1 MKIHELKIL
10 PEYFESVVSGK
21 KKAELRRND
30 RHFSAGDKLLLR
42 EWSLEHEYSGRFV
55 GCTITDIADVSSL
68 AKGYVLLSIEFPVL
82 SGPDD
87 VDHFECWSCHKVVT
101 YKQLAEADGFCPFC
115 YAEIEL
121 QLKPADK

>member
-1 MKIHELKIL
+1 MKTHELKIL
-10 PEYFESVVSGK
+10 PEYFESVISGK

-30 RHFSAGDKLLLR
+30 RYFSAGDKLLLK
-42 EWSLEHEYSGRFV
+42 EWSLEHEYSGRSV
-55 GCTITDIADVSSL
+55 GCIITDVADVSSL
-68 AKGYVLLSIEFPVL
+68 AKGYVLLSIERSVL
-82 SGPDD
+82 PNSPDA
-87 VDHFECWSCHKVVT
+87 DHIECWYCNKVVT